1 VLQLVRYSDGKRR
14 VASLQEITGM
24 EGDVITMQEIF
35 SYVQTG
41 IDKDGNVL
49 GHFKA
54 SGIRPKFA
62 QRLATFGIET
72 KDEFF
77 DPSRTYE

>member
-1 VLQLVRYSDGKRR
+1 VRYSDGKRR

-24 EGDVITMQEIF
+24 EGDIITMQEIF
-35 SYVQTG
+35 SYEQTG

-49 GHFKA
+49 GRFKA
-54 SGIRPKFA
+54 TGIRPKFA
-62 QRLATFGIET
+62 QRLGAFGIEL

-77 DPSRTYE
+77 DPTRTYE